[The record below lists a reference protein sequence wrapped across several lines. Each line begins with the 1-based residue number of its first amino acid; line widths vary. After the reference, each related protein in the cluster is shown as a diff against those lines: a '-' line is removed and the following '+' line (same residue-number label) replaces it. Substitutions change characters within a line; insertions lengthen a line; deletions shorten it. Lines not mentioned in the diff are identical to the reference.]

1 MNDLTQSRPPKTA
14 TVQTDTFLNPA
25 EMQDLT
31 GYKAASKQ
39 CQQLRSQG
47 IPFFVNARGHPR
59 VARETI
65 SGGTKKATPKPKPK
79 WEPNI

>member
-1 MNDLTQSRPPKTA
+1 MTQH
-14 TVQTDTFLNPA
+14 VQTDTFLNPD

-47 IPFFVNARGHPR
+47 IPFFVNARGYPR
-59 VARETI
+59 VVRDVL
-65 SGGTKKATPKPKPK
+65 SGSPKKAATPKPEKT
-79 WEPNI
+79 WQPNI

>member
-1 MNDLTQSRPPKTA
+1 MTQH
-14 TVQTDTFLNPA
+14 VQTDTFLNPA

-47 IPFFVNARGHPR
+47 IPFFVNARAALKKPPQPNPR
-59 VARETI
+59 KHGNQKYRQHEKILAKNKRN
-65 SGGTKKATPKPKPK
+65 S
-79 WEPNI
+79 